1 MSDIPSFGTSNGLV
15 EAHNEVK
22 PNTGPEHI
30 GRTALSQ
37 PGPGL
42 WHHRPVPEALRSPP
56 IAFAHR
62 GARAQAPENTLEAF
76 SLAVELGAT
85 GLETD
90 VWLTADGVA
99 VLDHDGMV
107 RAGLRRRPIS
117 QVAAADLPATIPTL
131 EQLYETVGYDLEL
144 SVDVK
149 DAAAAP
155 MVIAAARA
163 AGGDD
168 ALRRLWL
175 CSPDW
180 QEAATWRALSPTV
193 RLVDSTRR
201 RHVKE
206 GIEKRAAQLARAGVD
221 ALNMHHSDWNG
232 GLTTLVHRF
241 EVHVFA
247 WDCQFE
253 RVVAKMLVAGV
264 DAVYGD
270 HVEEMAAALTA
281 WTR

>member
-1 MSDIPSFGTSNGLV
+1 M
-15 EAHNEVK
+15 
-22 PNTGPEHI
+22 
-30 GRTALSQ
+30 
-37 PGPGL
+37 
-42 WHHRPVPEALRSPP
+42 PEALRSPP
-56 IAFAHR
+56 VAFAHR
-62 GARAQAPENTLEAF
+62 GGRAEAPENTLEAF
-76 SLAVELGAT
+76 TQAVALGAG

-90 VWLTADGVA
+90 VWLTSDGVA
-99 VLDHDGMV
+99 VLDHDGTV

-117 QVAAADLPATIPTL
+117 AVAAADLPATMPTI
-131 EQLYETVGYDLEL
+131 EQLFEAVGCGLEI

-149 DAAAAP
+149 DPAAAP
-155 MVIAAARA
+155 LVVAAARA

-180 QEAATWRALSPTV
+180 RVAASWRELSPAV

-201 RHVKE
+201 RHVRE
-206 GIEKRAAQLARAGVD
+206 GIEKRAAVLAEAGVD

-241 EVHVFA
+241 GVLAFA
-247 WDCQFE
+247 WDCHFE
-253 RVVAKMLVAGV
+253 RVVAKMLVSGI

-270 HVEEMAAALTA
+270 HVEEMAAALAA
-281 WTR
+281 WTS

>member
-1 MSDIPSFGTSNGLV
+1 MD
-15 EAHNEVK
+15 
-22 PNTGPEHI
+22 
-30 GRTALSQ
+30 
-37 PGPGL
+37 
-42 WHHRPVPEALRSPP
+42 
-56 IAFAHR
+56 
-62 GARAQAPENTLEAF
+62 APENTIEAF
-76 SLAVELGAT
+76 TLAVELGAT

-99 VLDHDGMV
+99 VLDHDGTV
-107 RAGLRRRPIS
+107 RAGLRKRPLARTP
-117 QVAAADLPATIPTL
+117 AAALPPTMPTL
-131 EQLYETVGYDLEL
+131 AQLYEAVGCELEV

-149 DAAAAP
+149 DPVAAAA
-155 MVIAAARA
+155 VVDVARA

-180 QEAATWRALSPTV
+180 RTAASWRELSPAV

-206 GIEKRAAQLARAGVD
+206 GIEKRAAVLAEAGVD
-221 ALNMHHSDWNG
+221 ALNMHHTDWSG

-241 EVHVFA
+241 GIHAFA

-264 DAVYGD
+264 DGVYSD
-270 HVEEMAAALTA
+270 NVREMTSALTA

>member
-1 MSDIPSFGTSNGLV
+1 MSA
-15 EAHNEVK
+15 AHGSD
-22 PNTGPEHI
+22 GPF
-30 GRTALSQ
+30 A
-37 PGPGL
+37 GPGAK

-62 GARAQAPENTLEAF
+62 GARAEAPENTLEAF
-76 SLAVELGAT
+76 TLAIELGAT

-90 VWLTADGVA
+90 VWLTADGIP
-99 VLDHDGMV
+99 VLDHDGT
-107 RAGLRRRPIS
+107 RRTGLRRRSLAQTPL
-117 QVAAADLPATIPTL
+117 AELRGTLPTL
-131 EQLYETVGYDLEL
+131 AQLYEAVGCDLDI

-149 DAAAAP
+149 DPAAVAA
-155 MVIAAARA
+155 VVAVARA
-163 AGGDD
+163 AGGD
-168 ALRRLWL
+168 AGLRRLWL

-180 QEAATWRALSPTV
+180 RVVASWRELSSAV

-206 GIEKRAAQLARAGVD
+206 GVEKRAAVLAEARVD

-241 EVHVFA
+241 GVHAFA

-253 RVVAKMLVAGV
+253 RIVAKMLAAGV
-264 DAVYGD
+264 DAVYSD
-270 HVEEMAAALTA
+270 HVEEMAAALQA

>member
-1 MSDIPSFGTSNGLV
+1 M
-15 EAHNEVK
+15 
-22 PNTGPEHI
+22 
-30 GRTALSQ
+30 
-37 PGPGL
+37 
-42 WHHRPVPEALRSPP
+42 PEALRSPP

-62 GARAQAPENTLEAF
+62 GGRADAPENTIGAF
-76 SLAVELGAT
+76 TLAVERGAT

-90 VWLTADGVA
+90 AWLTADGVA
-99 VLDHDGMV
+99 VLTHDGAV
-107 RAGLRRRPIS
+107 RTGLRRRPIA
-117 QVAAADLPATIPTL
+117 QLDAAELPASMPTL
-131 EQLYETVGYDLEL
+131 AELYEAVGCDLEI

-149 DAAAAP
+149 DPAAAP
-155 MVIAAARA
+155 AVVAAARS
-163 AGGDD
+163 AGGEG

-180 QEAATWRALSPTV
+180 EVAASWRELSPAV

-206 GIEKRAAQLARAGVD
+206 GIEKRAALLAASGVD
-221 ALNMHHSDWNG
+221 ALNMHFSDWNG
-232 GLTTLVHRF
+232 GLVTLVHRF
-241 EVHVFA
+241 GVHAFA

-253 RVVAKMLVAGV
+253 RVLAKMLVAGV

-270 HVEEMAAALTA
+270 NAGEMAAALRA

>member
-1 MSDIPSFGTSNGLV
+1 MPD
-15 EAHNEVK
+15 
-22 PNTGPEHI
+22 
-30 GRTALSQ
+30 
-37 PGPGL
+37 
-42 WHHRPVPEALRSPP
+42 ALRSPP

-62 GARAQAPENTLEAF
+62 GARSEAPENTIDAF
-76 SLAVELGAT
+76 TLAVELGAT

-99 VLDHDGMV
+99 VLDHDGTV
-107 RAGLRRRPIS
+107 RMGLRRRPIR
-117 QVAAADLPATIPTL
+117 QLAAADLPPSIPTL
-131 EQLYETVGYDLEL
+131 AQLYAAVGCDLDI

-149 DAAAAP
+149 DPAAAGT
-155 MVIAAARA
+155 VVAAARA

-180 QEAATWRALSPTV
+180 RQAASWRALSPAV

-201 RHVKE
+201 RHVRE
-206 GIEKRAAQLARAGVD
+206 GVEKRAALLAEAGVD
-221 ALNMHHSDWNG
+221 ALNMHHTDWSG

-241 EVHVFA
+241 GVHAFA

-270 HVEEMAAALTA
+270 NVRDMAAALAA